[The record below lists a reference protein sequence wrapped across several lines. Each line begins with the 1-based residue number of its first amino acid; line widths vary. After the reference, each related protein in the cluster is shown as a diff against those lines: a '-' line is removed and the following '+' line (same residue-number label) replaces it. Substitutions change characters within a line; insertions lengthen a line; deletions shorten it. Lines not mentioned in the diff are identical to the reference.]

1 LWYYLYKKVFELTE
15 ATIYLKIVY
24 KPVKNR
30 PVGCFG
36 FMRIFFIG
44 FGQAGGKIVDMF
56 IEQDRKI
63 GRDSFRAITVNTA
76 RTDLMGLKH
85 IELKDRILIGQTV
98 VKGHGV
104 GTDNAAGAKITI
116 DESDSILSAIDRRGT
131 HDVDAFMIVAGL
143 GGGTGSGGTPV
154 LVRQLKKVY
163 HEPVYV
169 LGILPAPEEGRL
181 YSLNAARSLAT
192 LIKEADNTFIFD
204 NSAWKNEGESV
215 KSAFSRLNDEIVRR
229 FGVLFRAG
237 EIGKAGV
244 GEMVVDSSEIIN
256 TLRGGGI
263 STVGYAIAA
272 VNSTRGKRSVSGLI
286 GGLAGSLKKRE
297 ATEEVLLGE
306 DRTAKIIS
314 LVRRAMLGRLTLPCD
329 FSTAERALVLVA
341 GPPDELDRKGI
352 EKAKSW
358 VEENIAGVE
367 VRGGDYPVNS
377 NFVATVVLLSTIG
390 SAPRIRELL
399 SIARE
404 TKEDAA
410 RAQERQPLTIDEDIE
425 PLFD

>member
-1 LWYYLYKKVFELTE
+1 
-15 ATIYLKIVY
+15 
-24 KPVKNR
+24 
-30 PVGCFG
+30 
-36 FMRIFFIG
+36 MRIFFIG

-63 GRDSFRAITVNTA
+63 GRNSFRAIAVNTA
-76 RTDLMGLKH
+76 RTDLMGLKF
-85 IELKDRILIGQTV
+85 IDLKDRLLIGQTV

-104 GTDNAAGAKITI
+104 GTDNAAGARITM
-116 DESDSILSAIDRRGT
+116 DEADSIISAIDRMGT

-143 GGGTGSGGTPV
+143 GGGTGSGGAPV
-154 LVRQLKKVY
+154 LVRHLKKIY

-169 LGILPAPEEGRL
+169 LGILPAPEEGKL
-181 YSLNAARSLAT
+181 YSFNAARSLTT
-192 LIKEADNTFIFD
+192 LIKEADNTFVFD
-204 NSAWKNEGESV
+204 NSAWKNEGESI
-215 KSAFSRLNDEIVRR
+215 KSAFSRLNDEVVRR

-237 EIGKAGV
+237 EVGRAGI

-263 STVGYAIAA
+263 STVGYAIAE
-272 VNSTRGKRSVSGLI
+272 VTTSRSKSPVSGII
-286 GGLAGSLKKRE
+286 GGIRSTFRKRE

-306 DRTAKIIS
+306 DRTAKVIS

-377 NFVATVVLLSTIG
+377 NFVAAVVLLSTIG
-390 SAPRIRELL
+390 NAPRIRELT

-404 TKEDAA
+404 TQDDVAK
-410 RAQERQPLTIDEDIE
+410 AQDRLPLAIDEDIE
-425 PLFD
+425 PLFE

>member
-1 LWYYLYKKVFELTE
+1 
-15 ATIYLKIVY
+15 
-24 KPVKNR
+24 
-30 PVGCFG
+30 
-36 FMRIFFIG
+36 
-44 FGQAGGKIVDMF
+44 MF
-56 IEQDRKI
+56 IEQDKKL
-63 GRDSFRAITVNTA
+63 GRHSFRAIAVNTA

-104 GTDNAAGAKITI
+104 GTDNAAGARITM
-116 DESDSILSAIDRRGT
+116 DEADSIISAIDRRGT

-154 LVRQLKKVY
+154 LVRQLKRIY

-169 LGILPAPEEGRL
+169 LGILPAPEEGKL
-181 YSLNAARSLAT
+181 YSFNAARSLTT
-192 LIKEADNTFIFD
+192 LIKEADNTFVFD
-204 NSAWKNEGESV
+204 NSAWKNEGESI
-215 KSAFSRLNDEIVRR
+215 KSAFSHLNDEVVRR

-237 EIGKAGV
+237 EMGKAGV

-272 VNSTRGKRSVSGLI
+272 VTTDRSKSTVSGII
-286 GGLAGSLKKRE
+286 GGIKSTLKKRE

-329 FSTAERALVLVA
+329 FSTAERALVLLA

-367 VRGGDYPVNS
+367 VRGGDYPVSS
-377 NFVATVVLLSTIG
+377 NYVAAVVLLSTIG
-390 SAPRIRELL
+390 NAPRIRELTD
-399 SIARE
+399 IARE
-404 TKEDAA
+404 TKEDVA
-410 RAQERQPLTIDEDIE
+410 RAEERKPLTIDED
-425 PLFD
+425 LWVLSQHRYR